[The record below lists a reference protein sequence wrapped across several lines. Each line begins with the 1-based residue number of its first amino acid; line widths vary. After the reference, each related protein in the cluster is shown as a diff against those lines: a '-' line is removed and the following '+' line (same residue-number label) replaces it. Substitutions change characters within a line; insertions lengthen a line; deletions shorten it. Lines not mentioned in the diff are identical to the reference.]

1 MTISYPIVE
10 TFCSIQGEGFWSGTS
25 AFFIRL
31 AGCDVHCSWCD
42 QKETWPLDK
51 HPLFEI
57 NDLLYQSLAANAA
70 IVVITGGEPL
80 LHNLKPL
87 TESFKKERIK
97 LHLETSGT
105 HPFSGDFDWVTF
117 SPKTFK
123 IPDNSIYSKADE
135 LKVVVA
141 NEQDLQWAEAISA
154 KLRNDILKYL
164 QPEWSSTKT
173 IPTILNYIQDNPQWR
188 LSLQMHKFLNI
199 P

>member
-10 TFCSIQGEGFWSGTS
+10 TFHSIQGEGFWSGTS

-51 HPLFEI
+51 YPVMDI
-57 NDLLYQSLAANAA
+57 KDLVAQSLLANSPM
-70 IVVITGGEPL
+70 VVITGGEPL
-80 LHNLKPL
+80 LHNLAPL
-87 TESFKKERIK
+87 TESLKKEGLR
-97 LHLETSGT
+97 LHLETSGS

-123 IPDNSIYSKADE
+123 IPDQSIYSRADE
-135 LKVVVA
+135 LKIIVA
-141 NEQDLQWAEAISA
+141 SQQDLQWAQEISA
-154 KLRNDILKYL
+154 KFDDNILKYL
-164 QPEWSSTKT
+164 QPEWNSTKLT
-173 IPTILNYIQDNPQWR
+173 PIILNYIQDNPQWR